1 MTDLNQQS
9 VFFVDDDLIEKL
21 MRGDAP
27 AAPGKTKR
35 EAPSNA
41 LVKAVELA
49 SAGRLAD
56 AIRELEQAMQRG
68 EQSTDITL
76 SLGHLYFEEKA
87 WAKAADTYGKVIE
100 ANPSHRTAHYNL
112 ALCLERMGKLDQA
125 AQEFQTAAAID
136 PSSWQPL
143 LGHGFCLLRQSKP
156 DEALTSFDAAL
167 DRSSLQGPNMN
178 QDRILVGK
186 AVAFANIGRMEEA
199 EDLFKKLLP
208 ADPNSPGLLSNFIVV
223 SMARKDDARVKEL
236 SERLLK
242 VQPQSAQA
250 LQGLAAVA
258 LARGDY
264 SAAVQHCMQ
273 LVKVMPDS
281 YAGWFNLGIAYQKT
295 GRWEQAGNAYRE
307 AALIRPGAI
316 EASANLGTVLQER
329 GDLSGARRAYERVLS
344 ASPDLPG
351 ALWNMA
357 VLAEREAN
365 AAQAESFYQRLVAV
379 RPDWEDAAF
388 RLGYMQ
394 LRQNKHAAAAA
405 SFELCVRHRADWPE
419 ALMNLGLAHWQS
431 GNLPA
436 ATEAYRK
443 VLALNAAHPNTAHV
457 EALRALTAIAIDG
470 GNANEARSL
479 YQQFAAAGGHSPELA
494 FNLGLLLQ
502 SSGDPGAAVES
513 YKAAVDAKPDFAD
526 ALLNLGHAL
535 HSAGQIEEARRA
547 WSKAVEAAPAVAAS
561 YFPYPA

>member
-27 AAPGKTKR
+27 AASGKSKR

-49 SAGRLAD
+49 SAGHLAD
-56 AIRELEQAMQRG
+56 AIRELEQAVQRG
-68 EQSTDITL
+68 ERSADIYS
-76 SLGHLYFEEKA
+76 SLAHLYFEDKS
-87 WAKAADTYGKVIE
+87 WSKAADHYSKVIE
-100 ANPSHRTAHYNL
+100 GKPSHRTAHYNL

-125 AQEFQTAAAID
+125 AEEYQSAAVAD
-136 PSSWQPL
+136 PSGWRPL

-156 DEALTSFDAAL
+156 EAALVSFDAAL
-167 DRSSLQGPNMN
+167 ERSLREDPNMN

-186 AVAFANIGRMEEA
+186 AVAFEHMGRMEEA
-199 EDLFKKLLP
+199 EELFKKLLP
-208 ADPNSPGLLSNFIVV
+208 ADPNSPGLLGNFIAV

-242 VQPQSAQA
+242 TQPHSAQA

-258 LARGDY
+258 LSRGDY

-273 LVKVMPDS
+273 LVKVVPDS
-281 YAGWFNLGIAYQKT
+281 YVGWFNLGIAYQKT

-307 AALIRPGAI
+307 AALIRPGAM

-329 GDLSGARRAYERVLS
+329 GDLAGARRAYERVLTS
-344 ASPDLPG
+344 SPDLPG

-357 VLAEREAN
+357 LLAEREGN
-365 AAQAESFYQRLVAV
+365 APQAESFYQKLVAV

-394 LRQNKHAAAAA
+394 LKQSKHAAAAA
-405 SFELCVRHRADWPE
+405 SFGICVRHRPDWPE
-419 ALMNLGLAHWQS
+419 ALMNLGLAQWQS
-431 GNLPA
+431 GNLTA
-436 ATEAYRK
+436 ATEAYKK
-443 VLALNAAHPNTAHV
+443 VLELNAAHPNTAYG
-457 EALRALTAIAIDG
+457 EALRALTAIAIEG
-470 GNANEARSL
+470 RNAGEARSL
-479 YQQFAAAGGHSPELA
+479 YQQFAAAGGRSAELA

-502 SSGDPGAAVES
+502 SSGDPGAAAES
-513 YKAAVDAKPDFAD
+513 YKAAVETKPNFAE

-535 HSAGQIEEARRA
+535 TAAGQTEEGRRA

-561 YFPYPA
+561 YFPY